1 MKLASPN
8 RNAQVRRNRWPQR
21 KRAPSASRER
31 SGERSGSRA
40 CWNGVRMASSET
52 VEKA

>member
-1 MKLASPN
+1 MKFDSPN

-21 KRAPSASRER
+21 KRNPSTTRER

-40 CWNGVRMASSET
+40 SSNGPRIASRET